1 MSLFFCRVQ
10 RHSSILIT
18 GMMSYSGIFTKRL
31 ALLQQTDPI
40 NNLRSLQADTHL
52 GAGDLQGTNG
62 HVENISDLVSSFSPL
77 DEIYD
82 LLKLFRR
89 KIYCLTRVGRGELF
103 CRSTACSLVMV

>member
-1 MSLFFCRVQ
+1 
-10 RHSSILIT
+10 
-18 GMMSYSGIFTKRL
+18 MMSYSGIFTKRL

-40 NNLRSLQADTHL
+40 NNPRSLQADPHL

-82 LLKLFRR
+82 LLKPFRR
-89 KIYCLTRVGRGELF
+89 KLYCLTTSGQGRAFL
-103 CRSTACSLVMV
+103 SLNCLLRGHGLTPH